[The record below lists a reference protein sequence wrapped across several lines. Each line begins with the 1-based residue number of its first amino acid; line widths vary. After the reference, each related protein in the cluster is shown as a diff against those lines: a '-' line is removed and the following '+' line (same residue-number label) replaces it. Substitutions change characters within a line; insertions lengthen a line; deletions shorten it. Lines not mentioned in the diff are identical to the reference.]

1 MASDWQ
7 FRRNDNSLSVI
18 FYWLVVQLWAG
29 NLTCLTIFTHLT
41 QIIGLR
47 FESYAWLCAALFV
60 LTTLGI
66 LWTNRNIFSEIK
78 KKDFGVTFLL
88 FVLTLLTA
96 ALSVSVHEFR
106 RVGPDEYF
114 YAVNPVYYLN
124 HPAEPMNYVLRLFY
138 SEQPPLKM
146 VTFQTANAYEYI
158 QASLAYWT
166 GLSFP
171 TVFYFVF
178 AALGGFMITV
188 GTFLA
193 LSCFSK
199 DTVSSLIG
207 TCVSIAVLTII
218 AEANWTP
225 GSLSFTRAF
234 EGKSVMMFA
243 GLPLFTAFSLRY
255 LSQRSISN
263 WLGLFALV
271 LALTGM
277 STSAVMLLPFLGTFF
292 FFIYWFLFEAPKKV
306 KTFFVH
312 AISFFS
318 IYIYLVVFGVY
329 VAFMDRV
336 STATAI
342 TKPYAT
348 TFDGY
353 VGSFVSPTLPLT
365 PILLFAFSVIAVAVT
380 RGKLRWFL
388 FLWMSFVPLF
398 VYNPL
403 AAKLLLIPF
412 RGVYFRFAYLY
423 PFPLIVGVSF
433 AALYA
438 ITDTRLKYRPLV
450 LFASALMVLST
461 FILPTSIFHSDRYAW
476 MKWYDYKELVV
487 ARELVKVAPEG
498 VMLAPFP
505 ISGAVTMLDP
515 DYPQMLSRFDV
526 IEPFLDLQGLQQE
539 SQMRIAADS
548 FLQDNNDSLASF
560 LELLRL
566 YPEIRSIVM
575 RNEVYVKYGAAINE
589 LDFHNT
595 RQLGGWRVLWK

>member
-1 MASDWQ
+1 MDWNLN
-7 FRRNDNSLSVI
+7 RNDDSLSI
-18 FYWLVVQLWAG
+18 RFFWLAVQVWVGSLA
-29 NLTCLTIFTHLT
+29 CLTVLTHFAQLLHL
-41 QIIGLR
+41 Q
-47 FESYAWLCAALFV
+47 FQAYAWLSAGIGLIVTVAIIWVGRAAFSNV
-60 LTTLGI
+60 KTKDVGI
-66 LWTNRNIFSEIK
+66 L
-78 KKDFGVTFLL
+78 FGVLMFG
-88 FVLTLLTA
+88 
-96 ALSVSVHEFR
+96 ALIAWMSISLHEFR

-114 YAVNPVYYLN
+114 YAVNPVHYLN
-124 HPAEPMNYVLRLFY
+124 HPAERMDYTVSLFY
-138 SEQPPLKM
+138 SSRPPLEM
-146 VTFQTANAYEYI
+146 VAFQNANAYEYI
-158 QASLAYWT
+158 QSVFAYWT

-178 AALGGFMITV
+178 AALGGFMITI

-193 LSCFSK
+193 LSRFSK
-199 DTVSSLIG
+199 DTAGALVG
-207 TCVSIAVLTII
+207 TCVSIAVLTML

-225 GSLSFTRAF
+225 GSLSFTRVF

-255 LSQRSISN
+255 LSQRNISN
-263 WLGLFALV
+263 WLGLFALI

-292 FFIYWFLFEAPKKV
+292 FFIHWFLFEAPKTV
-306 KTFFVH
+306 RTFFAH
-312 AISFFS
+312 AISFYS
-318 IYIYLVVFGVY
+318 IYIYLIVFGVY
-329 VAFMDRV
+329 VAVLDRV
-336 STATAI
+336 STASAI

-353 VGSFVSPTLPLT
+353 IGSFVSPTLPLT
-365 PILLFAFSVIAVAVT
+365 PILLFTFSIIALAVT

-388 FLWMSFVPLF
+388 FLWMSSVPLF

-423 PFPLIVGVSF
+423 PFPLVVGVSF

-438 ITDTRLKYRPLV
+438 ITETRLKYRPLV

-461 FILPTSIFHSDRYAW
+461 FVLPTSIFRSDRYAW
-476 MKWYDYKELVV
+476 MKWYDYKEQVV

-505 ISGAVTMLDP
+505 ISGAVTMLDS

-539 SQMRIAADS
+539 SQLRIVADS
-548 FLQDNNDSLASF
+548 FLQNNNDSLASF

-595 RQLGGWRVLWK
+595 QQLGGWRVLWK